1 MQHIVFAKMPRV
13 LLESDAFH
21 LDPQVSDSRRK
32 ETSDVE
38 VHAFSAIC
46 SVLPSLR
53 SCCRSL
59 YIVLSNAL
67 RAMRCR
73 STGNVNPTIMI
84 RGPMLPPVFCG
95 QPPIRISIRVDTG
108 LILKLKFVLFAM
120 EDVAAARIWIWL
132 YLYEK
137 MGGTSDHAG

>member
-1 MQHIVFAKMPRV
+1 MQHIVFEKMPRV
-13 LLESDAFH
+13 FLESDAFN
-21 LDPQVSDSRRK
+21 LDPQVSDSRRI

-53 SCCRSL
+53 SYCRSL
-59 YIVLSNAL
+59 YIMLSNAL

-84 RGPMLPPVFCG
+84 RSPMLPPVFCG
-95 QPPIRISIRVDTG
+95 QPPIRISIRVGTG

-120 EDVAAARIWIWL
+120 EGRCRCENLDLIVSL
-132 YLYEK
+132 
-137 MGGTSDHAG
+137 